1 MKKSAKPA
9 VRKAPAVRKE
19 PARRAAPSAIIRP
32 TIADILAVALTKTT
46 DASEMFAERLVAL
59 QVAPEI
65 LQDDL
70 ANVATFGRVS
80 KVADGPKD
88 SFTAFAKSLYEQ
100 REREAGEG
108 EKVRLPVEVG
118 TRVLAWEDN
127 RRVTPAWKDQAAKHA
142 QILHAVAAA
151 FATNDRESMGKLLA
165 PFMGAFDQKV
175 WEEAIRRITPKTGSL
190 TPKIVEG

>member
-9 VRKAPAVRKE
+9 VRKAPA
-19 PARRAAPSAIIRP
+19 RRVPSAIIRP
-32 TIADILAVALTKTT
+32 SIADVLAIALTKTT

-59 QVAPEI
+59 QAAPQI

-80 KVADGPKD
+80 KIADGPKD
-88 SFTAFAKSLYEQ
+88 SFSSFAKSLYEE